1 MVFISETSDDGSNGG
16 DPTKNL
22 QQEQEDNQN
31 ENPQQVE
38 ENPQEVEENL
48 PPIPQEVPE
57 ELIESTV
64 ALVRSCHY
72 PSLSLLSKAFR
83 RVISSPGLYHSRLLL
98 GLTDPVLYA
107 LIGFSPYNTTRLY
120 ILNRNIP
127 RNISLRLSLIGSL
140 PPLNHG
146 SAVVT
151 IGYDMYVIGGH
162 NHQHQPTSDVF
173 IIDLRFHTC
182 LSLPRMKRRRV
193 NAAAEVIDGR
203 IYVIGGCAKLNDHWI
218 EVFDIENRTWSTVP
232 DPDHNNSSLRGG
244 GFLTCVVMQEMIC
257 ILDTLFGFSY
267 EPRQG
272 LWQSIGLETQL
283 NLHWKVSCVIED
295 LLYCIDPRLGHRIVV
310 YDLNELVW
318 RPVMGAYVLP
328 DFCYNQCKM
337 ANFGGKLVIL
347 GSVKSSLHGLED
359 VWYLEIAL
367 EKRQG
372 GEIWGKVDSLEIV
385 LRSVNSPSIDL
396 LRSVTF

>member
-16 DPTKNL
+16 DPTKNA
-22 QQEQEDNQN
+22 QQEKEDNQN
-31 ENPQQVE
+31 ENPQQAE
-38 ENPQEVEENL
+38 ENPQEEAENL
-48 PPIPQEVPE
+48 PPIPQEIPE

-64 ALVRSCHY
+64 ALVRSSHY

-98 GLTDPVLYA
+98 ALTDPVLYA
-107 LIGFSPYNTTRLY
+107 LIGLRLY
-120 ILNRNIP
+120 ILNRNVP
-127 RNISLRLSLIGSL
+127 RNISLRLSEIGSL

-162 NHQHQPTSDVF
+162 NNQHQPTSNVF

-182 LSLPRMKRRRV
+182 ISLPRMKRRRV
-193 NAAAEVIDGR
+193 NAAAGVIDGR
-203 IYVIGGCAKLNDHWI
+203 IHVIGGCAKLNDHWI

-244 GFLTCVVMQEMIC
+244 GFLTCVVMQEMIY
-257 ILDTLFGFSY
+257 ILDTLFGFAY

-283 NLHWKVSCVIED
+283 KLHWKVSCVIED
-295 LLYCIDPRLGHRIVV
+295 LLYCIDPRLGHQIVV
-310 YDLNELVW
+310 YDPNELVW
-318 RPVMGAYVLP
+318 RPVKGAYVLP

-359 VWYLEIAL
+359 VWCLEIAL

-372 GEIWGKVDSLEIV
+372 GEIWGKVDSLAIV
-385 LRSVNSPSIDL
+385 LKSVNSPSIDL

>member
-16 DPTKNL
+16 DPTKNA
-22 QQEQEDNQN
+22 QQEK
-31 ENPQQVE
+31 
-38 ENPQEVEENL
+38 EENL
-48 PPIPQEVPE
+48 PPIPQEIPE

-64 ALVRSCHY
+64 ALVRSSHY

-98 GLTDPVLYA
+98 ALTDPVLYA
-107 LIGFSPYNTTRLY
+107 LIGLRLY
-120 ILNRNIP
+120 ILNRNVP
-127 RNISLRLSLIGSL
+127 RNISLRLSEIGSL

-162 NHQHQPTSDVF
+162 NNQHQPTSNVF

-182 LSLPRMKRRRV
+182 ISLPRMKRRRV
-193 NAAAEVIDGR
+193 NAAAGVIDGR
-203 IYVIGGCAKLNDHWI
+203 IHVIGGCAKLNDHWI

-244 GFLTCVVMQEMIC
+244 GFLTCVVMQEMIY
-257 ILDTLFGFSY
+257 ILDTLFGFAY

-283 NLHWKVSCVIED
+283 KLHWKVSCVIED
-295 LLYCIDPRLGHRIVV
+295 LLYCIDPRLGHQIVV
-310 YDLNELVW
+310 YDPNELVW
-318 RPVMGAYVLP
+318 RPVKGAYVLP

-359 VWYLEIAL
+359 VWCLEIAL

-372 GEIWGKVDSLEIV
+372 GEIWGKVDSLAIV
-385 LRSVNSPSIDL
+385 LKSVNSPSIDL